1 MNDRISLPDG
11 WQGWKIVG
19 LIGSGSYG
27 TVYKA
32 ERTVRG
38 KVFSCAIKVISIPGD
53 DSEDQMLR
61 REYKTDESLRAY
73 YKDLV
78 DGCIEEIQMMDS
90 LKMLFR
96 LPAQIR
102 VFPGH
107 GMSTTIGDERSR
119 YKL

>member
-27 TVYKA
+27 AVYKA

-38 KVFSCAIKVISIPGD
+38 KVFSCAIKVISVPGD
-53 DSEDQMLR
+53 DSEAQMLR

-78 DGCIEEIQMMDS
+78 DSCIEEIQMMAGTHTCFQT
-90 LKMLFR
+90 KMEGLEHEKTDN
-96 LPAQIR
+96 A
-102 VFPGH
+102 G
-107 GMSTTIGDERSR
+107 
-119 YKL
+119 